1 MKSHITTFGCQA
13 NEADS
18 ERIAGLLEKMGY
30 KKALDE
36 NSANL
41 LIFNTC
47 SIRQTAEDRVFGLNK
62 KLKELRIS
70 AEGGSA
76 SGGKNKKLKIIL
88 TGCMTHYP
96 VNQLKKRLS
105 EIDIFLPI
113 KDIQKLPQLLKGQ
126 TSKLEVRPLYKSDF
140 RAYIP
145 ISNGCNNTCSY
156 CIVPLARGKEISR
169 PAEEIICEAER
180 LVKNG
185 YKEIWLL
192 GQNVNSYK
200 NFPDLL
206 RKINDIPGNFW
217 IRFTSPHPRYFS
229 NELIQVMAECEKF
242 GHYLNLPVQSGDNE
256 ILKKMNRPYT
266 AEKYKELVEKIRKAI
281 PDIAL
286 STDVIVGFPGETEKQ
301 FQNTAKLFEEI
312 KFDMAYISQYS
323 PRPRTAASKLED
335 DVPREEK
342 KQREKILTEILKKTA
357 LENNQKYVGKTEEV
371 LIEKIKKDHLLG
383 KNKIN
388 KTVRI
393 SFDNSNYPS
402 IGELKKVKITKALD
416 WSLEGE
422 F

>member
-1 MKSHITTFGCQA
+1 MSSNPWDF
-13 NEADS
+13 S
-18 ERIAGLLEKMGY
+18 
-30 KKALDE
+30 DE
-36 NSANL
+36 
-41 LIFNTC
+41 LIKV
-47 SIRQTAEDRVFGLNK
+47 IQ
-62 KLKELRIS
+62 
-70 AEGGSA
+70 
-76 SGGKNKKLKIIL
+76 KNKKITRNI
-88 TGCMTHYP
+88 H
-96 VNQLKKRLS
+96 
-105 EIDIFLPI
+105 
-113 KDIQKLPQLLKGQ
+113 
-126 TSKLEVRPLYKSDF
+126 
-140 RAYIP
+140 
-145 ISNGCNNTCSY
+145 
-156 CIVPLARGKEISR
+156 
-169 PAEEIICEAER
+169 
-180 LVKNG
+180 
-185 YKEIWLL
+185 
-192 GQNVNSYK
+192 
-200 NFPDLL
+200 
-206 RKINDIPGNFW
+206 
-217 IRFTSPHPRYFS
+217 
-229 NELIQVMAECEKF
+229 
-242 GHYLNLPVQSGDNE
+242 LPVQSGDNE
-256 ILKKMNRPYT
+256 ILKKMRRSYT
-266 AEKYKELVEKIRKAI
+266 AEKYKELVEKIRKAV

-422 F
+422 L